1 MVSREER
8 SLAIE
13 ALEKMSNDAHYE
25 ATFAEQQAMLAVA
38 DEQGHEALK
47 SVLNKVAFPRF
58 HFNLTSPSHPTFGYV
73 ILGDEKVHHIDNV
86 HEFYRAL
93 GHTDEMRLK
102 GILAEE
108 FVWTEYHKDDSKYS
122 EICLQVRI
130 IKYLTRHSETFIEKY
145 AAQCDS
151 WLATCLKKCMSN
163 SPLCMICSCN
173 PNLLT

>member
-8 SLAIE
+8 SLAVE
-13 ALEKMSNDAHYE
+13 ALEKMGKDVHYE
-25 ATFAEQQAMLAVA
+25 ATCAEQQAMLAVA
-38 DEQGHEALK
+38 DEQGQEALK
-47 SVLNKVAFPRF
+47 TILNKVSFPRF
-58 HFNLTSPSHPTFGYV
+58 HFNLSSPSTPAFGYV
-73 ILGDEKVHHIDNV
+73 TLGDEKIHHIDNV

-108 FVWTEYHKDDSKYS
+108 FVWTEYHKDESKYS

-130 IKYLTRHSETFIEKY
+130 IQYLSRHSATFIEKY

-151 WLATCLKKCMSN
+151 WLAACLKRCISN
-163 SPLCMICSCN
+163 SPGCMSCSCN
-173 PNLLT
+173 QNL